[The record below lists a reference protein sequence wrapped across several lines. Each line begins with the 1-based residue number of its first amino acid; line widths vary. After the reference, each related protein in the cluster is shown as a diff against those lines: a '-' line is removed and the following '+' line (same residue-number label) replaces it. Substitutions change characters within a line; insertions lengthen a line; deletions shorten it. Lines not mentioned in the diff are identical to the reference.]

1 MTGLEKIVE
10 QIKQEAQAT
19 ADEQIAQSKKEAE
32 QILADAK
39 KKLESSYIAAME
51 QADAH
56 AKQILLRGESAASLQ
71 ERKMLL
77 EAKQQIIQQIFD
89 EAIDTMQKLP
99 IKEYFEL
106 LLRMVDRYAL
116 EENGTIHLSQQ
127 DLDRIP
133 EFFMDELKKR
143 QITISKESARLNG
156 GFLLS
161 YGDIEQN
168 CSFEALLSANRE
180 DLQDQIVTL
189 IFYHTVP
196 QSVEW

>member
-10 QIKQEAQAT
+10 QIMQEAQAA
-19 ADEQIAQSKKEAE
+19 ADEQIAQSKIEAE
-32 QILADAK
+32 KILADAK
-39 KKLESSYIAAME
+39 IRLESAYIAAME
-51 QADAH
+51 QADEQV
-56 AKQILLRGESAASLQ
+56 KQVLIRGESAASLQ

-89 EAIDTMQKLP
+89 EAINTMQQLP
-99 IKEYFEL
+99 RKEYFEL

-143 QITISKESARLNG
+143 QITISKESAKLNG

-168 CSFEALLSANRE
+168 CSFEALLSANR
-180 DLQDQIVTL
+180 DNLQDQIVRL
-189 IFYHTVP
+189 IF
-196 QSVEW
+196 